1 METKERI
8 MNLLADK
15 LGYERCEIK
24 EEQDLV
30 TELGIDL
37 SKDYFAQPDSK
48 IRIVREQCNVFKFK
62 SSNPSRTDAQQ
73 FYYSAQT
80 GASYLNK

>member
-24 EEQDLV
+24 EDQDLV
-30 TELGIDL
+30 TELGIDSL
-37 SKDYFAQPDSK
+37 DMVEIIMGIEEEFGLK
-48 IRIVREQCNVFKFK
+48 IDDKEVEGIKTVEDLIKKVENIMKG
-62 SSNPSRTDAQQ
+62 
-73 FYYSAQT
+73 Y
-80 GASYLNK
+80 

>member
-24 EEQDLV
+24 EEQDLI
-30 TELGIDL
+30 TELGIDSL
-37 SKDYFAQPDSK
+37 DMVEIIMGIEEEFGLK
-48 IRIVREQCNVFKFK
+48 IDDKEVEGIKTVEDFIKKVANIMKG
-62 SSNPSRTDAQQ
+62 
-73 FYYSAQT
+73 Y
-80 GASYLNK
+80 

>member
-30 TELGIDL
+30 TELGIDSL
-37 SKDYFAQPDSK
+37 DMVEIIMGIEEEFGLK
-48 IRIVREQCNVFKFK
+48 IDDKEVEGIKTVEDLIKKVENMRLGR
-62 SSNPSRTDAQQ
+62 
-73 FYYSAQT
+73 
-80 GASYLNK
+80 

>member
-24 EEQDLV
+24 EEQDLI
-30 TELGIDL
+30 TELGIDSL
-37 SKDYFAQPDSK
+37 DMVEIIMGIEEEFGLK
-48 IRIVREQCNVFKFK
+48 IDDKEVEGIKTVEDLIKKVENIMKG
-62 SSNPSRTDAQQ
+62 
-73 FYYSAQT
+73 Y
-80 GASYLNK
+80 

>member
-24 EEQDLV
+24 EEQNLV
-30 TELGIDL
+30 TELGIDSL
-37 SKDYFAQPDSK
+37 DMVEIIMGIEEEFGLK
-48 IRIVREQCNVFKFK
+48 IDDKEVEGIKTVEDLIKKVESIMKEQ
-62 SSNPSRTDAQQ
+62 
-73 FYYSAQT
+73 
-80 GASYLNK
+80 

>member
-24 EEQDLV
+24 EEQNLV
-30 TELGIDL
+30 TELGIDSL
-37 SKDYFAQPDSK
+37 DMVEIIMGIEEEFGLK
-48 IRIVREQCNVFKFK
+48 IDDKEVEGIKTVEDLIKKVENIMKG
-62 SSNPSRTDAQQ
+62 
-73 FYYSAQT
+73 Y
-80 GASYLNK
+80 

>member
-30 TELGIDL
+30 TELGIDSL
-37 SKDYFAQPDSK
+37 DMVEIIMGIEEEFGLK
-48 IRIVREQCNVFKFK
+48 IDDKEVEGIKTVEDLIKKVENIMKG
-62 SSNPSRTDAQQ
+62 
-73 FYYSAQT
+73 Y
-80 GASYLNK
+80 

>member
-24 EEQDLV
+24 EEQDLI
-30 TELGIDL
+30 TELGIDSL
-37 SKDYFAQPDSK
+37 DMVEIIMGIEEEFGLK
-48 IRIVREQCNVFKFK
+48 IDDKEVEGIKTVEDLIKKVENMKLGR
-62 SSNPSRTDAQQ
+62 
-73 FYYSAQT
+73 
-80 GASYLNK
+80 